1 MSAPVSSPRLEPC
14 PACGRECSAAA
25 AACPGC
31 GHPIAARQR
40 NEGIAQDTLYSHILN
55 QSSLKV
61 GMCLTL
67 LGLIKVVEGAKGVSA
82 FSDELLAVNAV
93 LFLVANMLTYH
104 AVKLED
110 PQRRKK
116 FGRLGDL
123 LFTTALCMLASV
135 CAVLAFELI

>member
-1 MSAPVSSPRLEPC
+1 MNQPASSPRLEPC
-14 PACGRECSAAA
+14 PACGRECSVAA

-31 GHPIAARQR
+31 GHPIAAARP
-40 NEGIAQDTLYSHILN
+40 NERTAPDTLYSHILD

-67 LGLIKVVEGAKGVSA
+67 LGLIKVVEGTKGISV
-82 FSDELLAVNAV
+82 FSDELLAINAV

-104 AVKLED
+104 AIKLED

-123 LFTTALCMLASV
+123 FFTSALCMLV
-135 CAVLAFELI
+135 LICAVLAFELL